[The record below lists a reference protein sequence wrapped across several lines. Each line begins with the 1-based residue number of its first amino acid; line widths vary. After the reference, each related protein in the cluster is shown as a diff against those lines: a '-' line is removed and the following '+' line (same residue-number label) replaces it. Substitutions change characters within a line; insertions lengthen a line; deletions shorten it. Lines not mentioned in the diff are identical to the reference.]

1 VDVDALL
8 SSHPCPVLTTLLSL
22 SSLPYQE
29 DGLTK
34 KRAMEVSINAL
45 LFLALS
51 SLVQATTTTGNPQP
65 PQSTDLPGL
74 VSQVPSCVAGCLDII
89 HEGLGCDRADI
100 KCLCSDEPS
109 LVAKMGLC
117 VVAQKCGF
125 EATSSK
131 FTHAYVQLCRSTA

>member
-1 VDVDALL
+1 
-8 SSHPCPVLTTLLSL
+8 
-22 SSLPYQE
+22 
-29 DGLTK
+29 
-34 KRAMEVSINAL
+34 MEFFINAIL
-45 LFLALS
+45 LLALS
-51 SLVQATTTTGNPQP
+51 GLVQATTTTGNPRA
-65 PQSTDLPGL
+65 TDLPGL

-100 KCLCSDEPS
+100 KCLCSDEPN

-131 FTHAYVQLCRSTA
+131 FTHYVQLCRSTV